1 MIIRFTPSFPEVA
14 AACFPL
20 PGCTVR
26 GYVFAKGTRFNI
38 TIATPSGL
46 GCPSHYHGTGATCYE
61 ALAAA
66 VQLFHASAHAY
77 SGTVAHAPK

>member
-1 MIIRFTPSFPEVA
+1 MIARFSPSLPQVA

-26 GYVFAKGTRFNI
+26 GYFSAKGSRYSLTVS
-38 TIATPSGL
+38 TPVGA

-66 VQLFHASAHAY
+66 VQLFLDSAHACQALA
-77 SGTVAHAPK
+77 AHQA

>member
-1 MIIRFTPSFPEVA
+1 MIARLSPSFQQVA

-26 GYVFAKGTRFNI
+26 GYFSAKGLRYSL
-38 TIATPSGL
+38 TISTPVGS

-66 VQLFHASAHAY
+66 VQLFLDSAYAY
-77 SGTVAHAPK
+77 PALATYQS

>member
-1 MIIRFTPSFPEVA
+1 MVARLSPSFSQVA

-26 GYVFAKGTRFNI
+26 GYFSAKGSRYSLTVS
-38 TIATPSGL
+38 TPVGA
-46 GCPSHYHGTGATCYE
+46 GCPAYYHGAGATCYE

-66 VQLFHASAHAY
+66 VQLFLDSAHAY
-77 SGTVAHAPK
+77 PALAAHQS

>member
-1 MIIRFTPSFPEVA
+1 MIARLSPSFPQVA

-26 GYVFAKGTRFNI
+26 GYFSAQGARYSLTVS
-38 TIATPSGL
+38 TPVGS
-46 GCPSHYHGTGATCYE
+46 GCPAHYHGTGATCYE

-66 VQLFHASAHAY
+66 VQLFLDSAHAY
-77 SGTVAHAPK
+77 PALAAHQS